1 MRHKKKLAKLNRP
14 TDQRL
19 ALLNTLAKQLIQ
31 HGQIV
36 TTQARAKALAPYIE
50 TMINKAIKGEVK
62 DLRIINAKL
71 NDRRLVYRLKHE
83 IVPKLTRSSGGGY
96 TKVIKMSPRRGDG
109 SLRAMIQINYE
120 RSD

>member
-19 ALLNTLAKQLIQ
+19 ALLNNLAKQLIT

-36 TTQARAKALAPYIE
+36 TTQARAKALSPYMD

-62 DLRIINAKL
+62 DLRIVNACL

-83 IVPKLTRSSGGGY
+83 IVPKLTRKSDGGY
-96 TKVIKMSPRRGDG
+96 TKVVKMSPRRGDG
-109 SLRAMIQINYE
+109 ALRAMVAINYE
-120 RSD
+120 RAD

>member
-1 MRHKKKLAKLNRP
+1 MRHKKKLAKLNRS

-19 ALLNTLAKQLIQ
+19 ALLNNLAKQLIL

-36 TTQARAKALAPYIE
+36 TTQARAKALSPYMD

-62 DLRIINAKL
+62 DLRIINSRL
-71 NDRRLVYRLKHE
+71 NDRRLVHRLKHE
-83 IVPKLTRSSGGGY
+83 IVPKLTRKSDGGY

-109 SLRAMIQINYE
+109 AFQAMVQINYE
-120 RSD
+120 RTD

>member
-19 ALLNTLAKQLIQ
+19 ALLNNLAKQLIT

-36 TTQARAKALAPYIE
+36 TTQARAKALSPYMD

-62 DLRIINAKL
+62 DLRIVNARL

-83 IVPKLTRSSGGGY
+83 IVPKLTRKSDGGY
-96 TKVIKMSPRRGDG
+96 TKIIKMSPRRGDG
-109 SLRAMIQINYE
+109 ALRAMVSINYE
-120 RSD
+120 RAD